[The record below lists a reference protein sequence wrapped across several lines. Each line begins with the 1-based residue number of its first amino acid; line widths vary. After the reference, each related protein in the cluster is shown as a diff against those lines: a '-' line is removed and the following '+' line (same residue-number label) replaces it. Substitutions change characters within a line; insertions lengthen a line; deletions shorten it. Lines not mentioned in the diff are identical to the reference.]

1 MKKQKREIWHLDK
14 MEVETEGWLFR
25 DRKSP
30 VLLVIDLFS
39 HRQTQ
44 GSKD

>member
-1 MKKQKREIWHLDK
+1 MDK

-39 HRQTQ
+39 HRQAP

>member
-1 MKKQKREIWHLDK
+1 MDK

-25 DRKSP
+25 DRKSS

-39 HRQTQ
+39 HRQAP